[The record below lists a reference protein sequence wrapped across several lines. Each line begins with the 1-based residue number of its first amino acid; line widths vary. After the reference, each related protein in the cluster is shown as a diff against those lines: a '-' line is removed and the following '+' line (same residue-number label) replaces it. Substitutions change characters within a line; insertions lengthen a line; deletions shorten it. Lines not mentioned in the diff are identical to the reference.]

1 MSDPDVR
8 KQIEELRQQINYHN
22 YLYHTLDSPIIS
34 DYEFDQLMNK
44 LKELEAAHP
53 ELITPDSPTQRTGGP
68 PLDKFRKVQHP
79 VPVLSLANGFG
90 RQDILDWYERILK
103 IDPAVANADYV
114 LEPKLDGLTVVLH
127 YENGLFVLGA
137 TRGDGF
143 VGEDITEN
151 LKTIPSIPL
160 RVPIRGD
167 IKPPEQLV
175 VRGEAI
181 IFKKDF
187 ERLNA
192 ELAQRGEK
200 TYLNPRN
207 TAAGSLR
214 QLDPKITAQRPL
226 KIYLYQILI
235 SSDTPPATQ
244 RETLEYLEALGFPV
258 NPLRW
263 YAKTIEEAI
272 NICEQQATARHEW
285 PYDADGVV
293 IKINDLALAQRLGY
307 VGKDPRG
314 AIAFKYP
321 GTEVETTLLDTQV
334 NVGRTGVLTP
344 LAILKPVNIGGVI
357 VKQATLHNFD
367 FIREKDIR
375 IGDQV
380 LVKRA
385 GEVIPYILGPL
396 PEKRTG
402 NEKPFQMPTRCPSCG
417 SKIQKEPG
425 EVAYYC
431 VNSSCPAQLARNIEN
446 FASRSAMDITGL
458 GPQII
463 AQLIDAGLI
472 HSAADLYTLKK
483 EDLLKLEKFGEK
495 KAENLLQAIQASK
508 QQPLERLI
516 IGLGIHG
523 VGEVAARK
531 LASTFHSLDN
541 LSQADVSQLE
551 QFDGIGPNIAQS
563 IVGWF
568 QQPHNRELLEKL
580 KQNGVW
586 PVEAEESEQLK
597 SKPLAGLTFVITGT
611 LPTLTREEATRL
623 IEENG
628 GKVTNSVSRKTSYLI
643 LGAEPGSKYIKAVE
657 LGVPILDENQLK
669 KLLEA
674 NQVGDK

>member
-1 MSDPDVR
+1 MSDPDIR

-103 IDPAVANADYV
+103 IDPAVANANYV

-263 YAKTIEEAI
+263 YAKNIEEAI

-321 GTEVETTLLDTQV
+321 GTEVETTLLDIQV

-396 PEKRTG
+396 PEKRAG
-402 NEKPFQMPTRCPSCG
+402 NEKPFQMPTSCPSCG

-446 FASRSAMDITGL
+446 FASRGAMDINGL

-551 QFDGIGPNIAQS
+551 QLEGIGPNIAQS

-597 SKPLAGLTFVITGT
+597 RKPLAGLTFVITGT

-628 GKVTNSVSRKTSYLI
+628 GKVTDSVSRKTSYLV

-669 KLLEA
+669 ELIKKQGA
-674 NQVGDK
+674 G

>member
-1 MSDPDVR
+1 MSDPDIR

-68 PLDKFRKVQHP
+68 PLDKFRKVRHP

-137 TRGDGF
+137 TRGDGL
-143 VGEDITEN
+143 VGEDVTEN
-151 LKTIPSIPL
+151 LRTIPSVPL
-160 RVPIRGD
+160 RIPIKGD
-167 IKPPEQLV
+167 IVPPERLV

-272 NICEQQATARHEW
+272 SICEQQATARHAW

-321 GTEVETTLLDTQV
+321 GTEVETTLLDIQV

-402 NEKPFQMPTRCPSCG
+402 NEKPFQMPTHCPSCG

-446 FASRSAMDITGL
+446 FASRGAMDINGL

-495 KAENLLQAIQASK
+495 KADNLLQAIEASK

-551 QFDGIGPNIAQS
+551 QLDGIGPNIAQS

-597 SKPLAGLTFVITGT
+597 SKPLAGLTFVFTGT

-643 LGAEPGSKYIKAVE
+643 LGTEPGSKYIKAVE

-674 NQVGDK
+674 NQVSDN

>member
-68 PLDKFRKVQHP
+68 PLDKFRKVRHP

-321 GTEVETTLLDTQV
+321 GTEVETTLLDIQV

-396 PEKRTG
+396 PEKRAG
-402 NEKPFQMPTRCPSCG
+402 NEKPFQMPTSCPSCG

-446 FASRSAMDITGL
+446 FASRGAMDINGL

-541 LSQADVSQLE
+541 LSQAYASQLE
-551 QFDGIGPNIAQS
+551 TLEGIGPNIAQS
-563 IVGWF
+563 IVRWF

-628 GKVTNSVSRKTSYLI
+628 GKVTNSVSRKTSYLV

-669 KLLEA
+669 ELIKKQGA
-674 NQVGDK
+674 G

>member
-53 ELITPDSPTQRTGGP
+53 ELITPDSPTQRTGGA

-103 IDPAVANADYV
+103 IDPAVANANYV

-263 YAKTIEEAI
+263 YAKNIEEAI

-321 GTEVETTLLDTQV
+321 GTEVETTLLDIQV

-396 PEKRTG
+396 PEKRAG
-402 NEKPFQMPTRCPSCG
+402 NEKPFQMPTSCPSCG

-446 FASRSAMDITGL
+446 FASRGAMDINGL

-551 QFDGIGPNIAQS
+551 QLEGIGPNIAQS

-597 SKPLAGLTFVITGT
+597 RKPLAGLTFVITGT

-628 GKVTNSVSRKTSYLI
+628 GKVTDSVSRKTSYLV

-669 KLLEA
+669 ELIKKQGA
-674 NQVGDK
+674 G

>member
-68 PLDKFRKVQHP
+68 PLEKFRKVQHP

-103 IDPAVANADYV
+103 IDPAVAHADYV

-143 VGEDITEN
+143 VGEDVTEN
-151 LKTIPSIPL
+151 LKTIPSVPL
-160 RVPIRGD
+160 RIPIKGD
-167 IKPPEQLV
+167 IIPPAQLV

-272 NICEQQATARHEW
+272 SICEQQATARHEW

-321 GTEVETTLLDTQV
+321 GTEVETTLLDIQV

-385 GEVIPYILGPL
+385 GEVIPYVLGPL

-402 NEKPFQMPTRCPSCG
+402 DEKPFQIPTHCPSCG
-417 SKIQKEPG
+417 SE
-425 EVAYYC
+425 
-431 VNSSCPAQLARNIEN
+431 
-446 FASRSAMDITGL
+446 
-458 GPQII
+458 
-463 AQLIDAGLI
+463 
-472 HSAADLYTLKK
+472 
-483 EDLLKLEKFGEK
+483 
-495 KAENLLQAIQASK
+495 
-508 QQPLERLI
+508 
-516 IGLGIHG
+516 
-523 VGEVAARK
+523 
-531 LASTFHSLDN
+531 
-541 LSQADVSQLE
+541 
-551 QFDGIGPNIAQS
+551 
-563 IVGWF
+563 
-568 QQPHNRELLEKL
+568 
-580 KQNGVW
+580 
-586 PVEAEESEQLK
+586 
-597 SKPLAGLTFVITGT
+597 
-611 LPTLTREEATRL
+611 
-623 IEENG
+623 
-628 GKVTNSVSRKTSYLI
+628 
-643 LGAEPGSKYIKAVE
+643 
-657 LGVPILDENQLK
+657 
-669 KLLEA
+669 
-674 NQVGDK
+674 

>member
-53 ELITPDSPTQRTGGP
+53 ELITPDSPTQRTGGA

-103 IDPAVANADYV
+103 IDPAVANANYV

-263 YAKTIEEAI
+263 YAKNIEEAI

-321 GTEVETTLLDTQV
+321 GTEVETTLLDIQV

-402 NEKPFQMPTRCPSCG
+402 NEKPFQMPTSCPSCG

-446 FASRSAMDITGL
+446 FASRGAMDINGL

-551 QFDGIGPNIAQS
+551 QLDGIGPNIAQS

-568 QQPHNRELLEKL
+568 QQPHNRELIEKL

-597 SKPLAGLTFVITGT
+597 RKPLAGLTFVITGT

-628 GKVTNSVSRKTSYLI
+628 GKVTDSVSRKTSYLV

-669 KLLEA
+669 ELINKQGA
-674 NQVGDK
+674 G

>member
-53 ELITPDSPTQRTGGP
+53 ELITPDSPTQRTGGA

-187 ERLNA
+187 ERLNS

-207 TAAGSLR
+207 TAAGSFR

-244 RETLEYLEALGFPV
+244 RATLEYLEALGFPV

-321 GTEVETTLLDTQV
+321 GTEVETTLLDIQV

-402 NEKPFQMPTRCPSCG
+402 NEKPFQMPTSCPSCG

-446 FASRSAMDITGL
+446 FASRGAMDINGL

-508 QQPLERLI
+508 QQSLERLI

-531 LASTFHSLDN
+531 LASTFQSLDN

-551 QFDGIGPNIAQS
+551 QLEGIGPNIAQS

-586 PVEAEESEQLK
+586 PVEAEESEHLK
-597 SKPLAGLTFVITGT
+597 RKPLAGLTFVITGT
-611 LPTLTREEATRL
+611 LPTLTREEVTRL

-628 GKVTNSVSRKTSYLI
+628 GKVTDSVSRKTSYLV

-669 KLLEA
+669 ELVKKQGA
-674 NQVGDK
+674 G

>member
-44 LKELEAAHP
+44 LKELEAVHP
-53 ELITPDSPTQRTGGP
+53 ELITPDSPTQRTGGA

-151 LKTIPSIPL
+151 LKTVPSIPL

-214 QLDPKITAQRPL
+214 QLDPKITTQRPL

-272 NICEQQATARHEW
+272 NICEQQATARHNW

-321 GTEVETTLLDTQV
+321 GTEVETTLLDIQV

-402 NEKPFQMPTRCPSCG
+402 NEKPFQMPTSCPSCG

-446 FASRSAMDITGL
+446 FASRGAMDINGL

-551 QFDGIGPNIAQS
+551 QLEGIGPNIAQS

-586 PVEAEESEQLK
+586 PVEAEESEHLK
-597 SKPLAGLTFVITGT
+597 RKPLAGLTFVITGT

-628 GKVTNSVSRKTSYLI
+628 GKVTDSVSRKTNYLV

-669 KLLEA
+669 ELINKQGA
-674 NQVGDK
+674 G

>member
-1 MSDPDVR
+1 MSDPDIR

-68 PLDKFRKVQHP
+68 PLDKFRKVRHP

-263 YAKTIEEAI
+263 YAKNIEEAI

-321 GTEVETTLLDTQV
+321 GTEVETTLLDIQV

-402 NEKPFQMPTRCPSCG
+402 NEKPFQMPTSCPSCG

-446 FASRSAMDITGL
+446 FASRGAMDINGL

-541 LSQADVSQLE
+541 LSQAYASQLE
-551 QFDGIGPNIAQS
+551 TLEGIGPNIAQS

-628 GKVTNSVSRKTSYLI
+628 GKVTDSVSRKTSYLI

-657 LGVPILDENQLK
+657 LGVPILDESQLK
-669 KLLEA
+669 KLVEA

>member
-68 PLDKFRKVQHP
+68 PLDKFRKVRHP

-321 GTEVETTLLDTQV
+321 GTEVETTLLDIQV

-402 NEKPFQMPTRCPSCG
+402 NEKPFQMPTSCPSCG

-446 FASRSAMDITGL
+446 FASRGAMDINGL

-551 QFDGIGPNIAQS
+551 QLDGIGPNIAQS

-628 GKVTNSVSRKTSYLI
+628 GKVTDSVSRKTSYLV

-669 KLLEA
+669 ELINKQGA
-674 NQVGDK
+674 G

>member
-1 MSDPDVR
+1 
-8 KQIEELRQQINYHN
+8 
-22 YLYHTLDSPIIS
+22 
-34 DYEFDQLMNK
+34 
-44 LKELEAAHP
+44 LEH
-53 ELITPDSPTQRTGGP
+53 
-68 PLDKFRKVQHP
+68 
-79 VPVLSLANGFG
+79 
-90 RQDILDWYERILK
+90 
-103 IDPAVANADYV
+103 
-114 LEPKLDGLTVVLH
+114 
-127 YENGLFVLGA
+127 
-137 TRGDGF
+137 
-143 VGEDITEN
+143 
-151 LKTIPSIPL
+151 
-160 RVPIRGD
+160 
-167 IKPPEQLV
+167 
-175 VRGEAI
+175 
-181 IFKKDF
+181 
-187 ERLNA
+187 
-192 ELAQRGEK
+192 
-200 TYLNPRN
+200 
-207 TAAGSLR
+207 
-214 QLDPKITAQRPL
+214 
-226 KIYLYQILI
+226 
-235 SSDTPPATQ
+235 
-244 RETLEYLEALGFPV
+244 LEALGFPV

-272 NICEQQATARHEW
+272 SICEQQATARHNW

-321 GTEVETTLLDTQV
+321 GTEVETTLLDIQV

-402 NEKPFQMPTRCPSCG
+402 NEKPFQMPTSCPSCG

-446 FASRSAMDITGL
+446 FASRGAMDINGL

-551 QFDGIGPNIAQS
+551 QLEGIGPNIAQS

-586 PVEAEESEQLK
+586 PVEAEESEHLK
-597 SKPLAGLTFVITGT
+597 RKPLAGLTFVITGT

-628 GKVTNSVSRKTSYLI
+628 GKVTDSVSRKTSYLV

-669 KLLEA
+669 ELINKQGA
-674 NQVGDK
+674 G

>member
-1 MSDPDVR
+1 M
-8 KQIEELRQQINYHN
+8 
-22 YLYHTLDSPIIS
+22 
-34 DYEFDQLMNK
+34 
-44 LKELEAAHP
+44 
-53 ELITPDSPTQRTGGP
+53 
-68 PLDKFRKVQHP
+68 
-79 VPVLSLANGFG
+79 
-90 RQDILDWYERILK
+90 
-103 IDPAVANADYV
+103 
-114 LEPKLDGLTVVLH
+114 
-127 YENGLFVLGA
+127 
-137 TRGDGF
+137 
-143 VGEDITEN
+143 
-151 LKTIPSIPL
+151 
-160 RVPIRGD
+160 
-167 IKPPEQLV
+167 
-175 VRGEAI
+175 
-181 IFKKDF
+181 
-187 ERLNA
+187 
-192 ELAQRGEK
+192 
-200 TYLNPRN
+200 
-207 TAAGSLR
+207 
-214 QLDPKITAQRPL
+214 
-226 KIYLYQILI
+226 
-235 SSDTPPATQ
+235 
-244 RETLEYLEALGFPV
+244 
-258 NPLRW
+258 
-263 YAKTIEEAI
+263 
-272 NICEQQATARHEW
+272 
-285 PYDADGVV
+285 
-293 IKINDLALAQRLGY
+293 
-307 VGKDPRG
+307 
-314 AIAFKYP
+314 
-321 GTEVETTLLDTQV
+321 
-334 NVGRTGVLTP
+334 
-344 LAILKPVNIGGVI
+344 I

-402 NEKPFQMPTRCPSCG
+402 NEKPFQMPTHCPSCG

-446 FASRSAMDITGL
+446 FASRSAMDINGL

-495 KAENLLQAIQASK
+495 KAENLLQAIEASK
-508 QQPLERLI
+508 QQPLDRLI

-551 QFDGIGPNIAQS
+551 QLDGIGPNIAQS

-568 QQPHNRELLEKL
+568 QQPQNRELLEKL

-597 SKPLAGLTFVITGT
+597 NKPLAGLTFVITGT

-643 LGAEPGSKYIKAVE
+643 LGAEPGYKYIKAVE

-669 KLLEA
+669 KLVEA
-674 NQVGDK
+674 NQVSDK

>member
-53 ELITPDSPTQRTGGP
+53 ELITPDSPTQRTGGA

-127 YENGLFVLGA
+127 YENGLFTLGA
-137 TRGDGF
+137 TRGDGLI
-143 VGEDITEN
+143 GEDVTEN
-151 LKTIPSIPL
+151 LRTIPSVPL
-160 RVPIRGD
+160 RIPIKGD
-167 IKPPEQLV
+167 IVPPERLV

-285 PYDADGVV
+285 PYDADGIV
-293 IKINDLALAQRLGY
+293 IKINNLALAQRLGY

-321 GTEVETTLLDTQV
+321 GTEVETTLLDIQV

-402 NEKPFQMPTRCPSCG
+402 NEKPFQMPTSCPSCG

-446 FASRSAMDITGL
+446 FASRGAMDINGL

-551 QFDGIGPNIAQS
+551 QLDGIGPNIAQS

-568 QQPHNRELLEKL
+568 QQPQNRELLEKL

-628 GKVTNSVSRKTSYLI
+628 GKVTDSVSRKTSYLV
-643 LGAEPGSKYIKAVE
+643 LGAEPGSKYIKAIE

-669 KLLEA
+669 ELINKQGA
-674 NQVGDK
+674 G

>member
-1 MSDPDVR
+1 MSDPDIR

-68 PLDKFRKVQHP
+68 PLDKFRKVRHP

-137 TRGDGF
+137 TRGDGL
-143 VGEDITEN
+143 VGEDVTEN
-151 LKTIPSIPL
+151 LRTIPSVPL
-160 RVPIRGD
+160 RIPIEGD
-167 IKPPEQLV
+167 IVPPERLV

-272 NICEQQATARHEW
+272 SICEQQATARHEW

-321 GTEVETTLLDTQV
+321 GTEVETTLLDIQV

-446 FASRSAMDITGL
+446 FASRGAMDINGL

-495 KAENLLQAIQASK
+495 KAENLLQAIEASK

-551 QFDGIGPNIAQS
+551 QLDGIGPNIAQS

-568 QQPHNRELLEKL
+568 QQPQNRELLEKL

>member
-1 MSDPDVR
+1 MSDPDIR

-53 ELITPDSPTQRTGGP
+53 ELITPDSPTQRTGGA

-103 IDPAVANADYV
+103 IDPAVANANYV

-321 GTEVETTLLDTQV
+321 GTEVETTLLDIQV

-402 NEKPFQMPTRCPSCG
+402 NEKPFQMPTSCPSCG

-446 FASRSAMDITGL
+446 FASRGAMDINGL

-551 QFDGIGPNIAQS
+551 QLDGIGPNIAQS

-628 GKVTNSVSRKTSYLI
+628 GKVTDSVSRKTSYLV

-669 KLLEA
+669 ELINKQGA
-674 NQVGDK
+674 G

>member
-53 ELITPDSPTQRTGGP
+53 ELITPDSPTQRTGGA

-103 IDPAVANADYV
+103 IDPAVANANYV

-263 YAKTIEEAI
+263 YAKNIEEAI

-321 GTEVETTLLDTQV
+321 GTEVETTLLDIQV

-402 NEKPFQMPTRCPSCG
+402 NEKPFQMPTSCPSCG

-446 FASRSAMDITGL
+446 FASRGAMDINGL

-551 QFDGIGPNIAQS
+551 RLDGIGPNIAQS

-628 GKVTNSVSRKTSYLI
+628 GKVTDSVSRKTSYLV

-669 KLLEA
+669 ELVKKQGA
-674 NQVGDK
+674 G